1 MSDTLNNGV
10 ERAGLN
16 PIRLVLGGL
25 MFSVLVVTLES
36 IVITGASLLTGIAYH
51 TWVYGDA
58 GDVRHHLSVGGITA
72 LLYTLPFL
80 LRDDYRVHKLLE
92 EPRSVGRVF
101 LVWNYV
107 FFCLAL
113 IGFVTKTTEAFS
125 RGSLMLFY
133 VCGLAALIVLGTVTR
148 RVLRALLAADRIERR
163 RVMIVGSASEVSRIR
178 EEAGTGSADIRI
190 AAAAALPI
198 LDPKSAGS
206 EGGSHQ
212 DSLKA
217 AVASARALHIDDV
230 VIFTDWSRASEI
242 QAIVKAF
249 HDLPVGIHVGAS
261 NVIGPFTDARISRF
275 AAMPAVSLTAPP
287 LGMLQMFLKRALDVA
302 ASALALLLLAPVF
315 VIVAA
320 LIRATSP
327 GPVFFRQRRRGYNH
341 REFRI
346 WKFRTMTTMD
356 DGNRIEQ
363 ATKNDARVTWIG
375 RTLRRTSID
384 ELPQLFNVLS
394 GEMSLVGPR
403 PHAVAHDELFEQR
416 IAAYARRLN
425 VRPGITGWAQ
435 VNGCRGATAT
445 DEAMRRRVDH
455 DLYYI
460 DNWSI
465 ALDLYI
471 IAKTVLSP
479 KTFRNA
485 H

>member
-1 MSDTLNNGV
+1 MSDIVDKGF

-16 PIRLVLGGL
+16 PMRLVLGGL
-25 MFSVLVVTLES
+25 AFSVLVVTLES
-36 IVITGASLLTGIAYH
+36 VAIVCASIVTGITYH
-51 TWVYGDA
+51 TWVYDTSGDF
-58 GDVRHHLSVGGITA
+58 HHYLSVGGITA

-92 EPRSVGRVF
+92 EPRSIGRVF

-125 RGSLMLFY
+125 RGSLLLFY
-133 VCGLAALIVLGTVTR
+133 AFGLVTLMLMGTLTR
-148 RVLRALLAADRIERR
+148 RGLRALLNADRIERR
-163 RVMIVGSASEVSRIR
+163 RIMIVGSGTEVNRIKD
-178 EEAGTGSADIRI
+178 EARAGNADIRI
-190 AAAAALPI
+190 AAAAALPF
-198 LDPKSAGS
+198 LDTAAGS
-206 EGGSHQ
+206 ASAEGHS
-212 DSLKA
+212 DSLRA

-230 VIFTDWSRASEI
+230 VIFTDWSRANEI
-242 QAIVKAF
+242 KAIVSAF
-249 HDLPVGIHVGAS
+249 QDLPVGIHVGAS
-261 NVIGPFTDARISRF
+261 NIIGPFTDARISRF
-275 AAMPAVSLTAPP
+275 ASMPAVSLTAPP
-287 LGMLQMFLKRALDVA
+287 LGLLQMFMKRALDSLA
-302 ASALALLLLAPVF
+302 AGLALLLLSPVF
-315 VIVAA
+315 LLTAA
-320 LIRATSP
+320 LIKATNP

-346 WKFRTMTTMD
+346 WKFRTMTTME

-363 ATKNDARVTWIG
+363 ARENDERVTWIG
-375 RTLRRTSID
+375 HYLRRMSID
-384 ELPQLFNVLS
+384 ELPQLFNVLA

-403 PHAVAHDELFEQR
+403 PHAVAHDQIFEQR

-471 IAKTVLSP
+471 IALTVLSP